1 MPRAS
6 DVCLLST
13 GNMLPEAI
21 EAAHKLKD
29 KGISA
34 KVVSFHTVKPLDE
47 ACLKD
52 AFDRFK
58 LVATIEE
65 HSLIG
70 GFGAAVSEWLVDTA
84 DAAQEIPAL
93 RHARRLLQEIGR
105 TGICPRDAGPDRAPD
120 RRKNPSRPASETTAI
135 MKTEAALLVQTG
147 KPLVLAEIEIPAL
160 KPGQVLVEIA
170 YSGACG
176 TQVMEWRGDKG
187 EDKWV
192 PHCLGHEGTGT
203 VLETGSAVTK
213 VKAGDKVVLSWIKG
227 NGIEAGGAVYDW
239 DGKKVNAGGVT
250 TFQRHAVV
258 SENRLTLLPP
268 DLPMDVAVL
277 LGCAA
282 PTGMGA
288 VYNVLKVQPGDAVAV
303 FGTGGIGLNAL
314 MAAALGRRHAG
325 DRDRS
330 QPDAPGACQ
339 DLRRDPCDR
348 PIGQRRA
355 SPRSGRSCRR
365 ASIWRWNPRACRR

>member
-1 MPRAS
+1 
-6 DVCLLST
+6 
-13 GNMLPEAI
+13 
-21 EAAHKLKD
+21 
-29 KGISA
+29 
-34 KVVSFHTVKPLDE
+34 
-47 ACLKD
+47 
-52 AFDRFK
+52 
-58 LVATIEE
+58 
-65 HSLIG
+65 
-70 GFGAAVSEWLVDTA
+70 
-84 DAAQEIPAL
+84 
-93 RHARRLLQEIGR
+93 
-105 TGICPRDAGPDRAPD
+105 
-120 RRKNPSRPASETTAI
+120 

-147 KPLVLAEIEIPAL
+147 KPLVLAEIEIPSL
-160 KPGQVLVEIA
+160 KLGQVLVEVA

-203 VLETGSAVTK
+203 VLEIGGAVTK

-258 SENRLTLLPP
+258 SENRLTLLPAG
-268 DLPMDVAVL
+268 LPMDVAVL

-314 MAAALGRRHAG
+314 MAASLAGAMPVIGIDPNPTRRALARIYGATHVLDAEGDVIAEIKKIVPQGVDLAVESSGIPVVMEQAINATRQQGGRAVVIG
-325 DRDRS
+325 NAKQGMTLSLNPGVFNQGKSLLGTWGGDSVPDRDYGRYGRLLAS
-330 QPDAPGACQ
+330 GRFPVRDLLSKSYRLAEADQALQ
-339 DLRRDPCDR
+339 DLAAGKVGR
-348 PIGQRRA
+348 PLIDMSLR
-355 SPRSGRSCRR
+355 
-365 ASIWRWNPRACRR
+365 

>member
-1 MPRAS
+1 
-6 DVCLLST
+6 
-13 GNMLPEAI
+13 
-21 EAAHKLKD
+21 
-29 KGISA
+29 
-34 KVVSFHTVKPLDE
+34 
-47 ACLKD
+47 
-52 AFDRFK
+52 
-58 LVATIEE
+58 
-65 HSLIG
+65 
-70 GFGAAVSEWLVDTA
+70 
-84 DAAQEIPAL
+84 
-93 RHARRLLQEIGR
+93 
-105 TGICPRDAGPDRAPD
+105 
-120 RRKNPSRPASETTAI
+120 
-135 MKTEAALLVQTG
+135 MKTQAALLVQTG
-147 KPLVLAEIEIPAL
+147 QPLVLAEIETPAL

-176 TQVMEWRGDKG
+176 TQVMEWRGDNG

-203 VLETGSAVTK
+203 VIEAGSAVTK

-227 NGIEAGGAVYDW
+227 TGIEVGGAVYDW

-314 MAAALGRRHAG
+314 MAAALAGAMPVIGIDPNPTRRALAQIYGATHVIDASGDVLAEIKKIVPQGVDLAVESSGIPAVMEQAINATRQQGGRAVVIGNAKHGAVLSLNPG
-325 DRDRS
+325 VFNQGKSLLGTWGGDSVPDRDYGRYGRLLNS
-330 QPDAPGACQ
+330 GRFPVRDLLSKPYSLAQADQALQ
-339 DLRRDPCDR
+339 DLAAGKVGR
-348 PIGQRRA
+348 PLIDMSLR
-355 SPRSGRSCRR
+355 
-365 ASIWRWNPRACRR
+365 

>member
-1 MPRAS
+1 
-6 DVCLLST
+6 
-13 GNMLPEAI
+13 
-21 EAAHKLKD
+21 
-29 KGISA
+29 
-34 KVVSFHTVKPLDE
+34 
-47 ACLKD
+47 
-52 AFDRFK
+52 
-58 LVATIEE
+58 
-65 HSLIG
+65 
-70 GFGAAVSEWLVDTA
+70 
-84 DAAQEIPAL
+84 
-93 RHARRLLQEIGR
+93 
-105 TGICPRDAGPDRAPD
+105 
-120 RRKNPSRPASETTAI
+120 
-135 MKTEAALLVQTG
+135 MKTQAALLVQTG
-147 KPLVLAEIEIPAL
+147 QPLVLAEIETPAL
-160 KPGQVLVEIA
+160 KSGQVLVEIA

-203 VLETGSAVTK
+203 VIEAGSAVTK
-213 VKAGDKVVLSWIKG
+213 VKVGDKVVLSWIKG
-227 NGIEAGGAVYDW
+227 TGIEAGGAVYDW

-314 MAAALGRRHAG
+314 MAAALAGAMPVIGIDPNPTRRALAQIYGATHIIDASGDVLAEIKKIVPQGVDLAVESSGIPAVMEQAINSTRQQGGRAVVIGNAKHGAALTLNPG
-325 DRDRS
+325 VFNQGKSLLGTWGGDSVPDRDYGRYGRLLS
-330 QPDAPGACQ
+330 SGRFPVRDLLSKPYSLAQADQALQ
-339 DLRRDPCDR
+339 DLAAGKVGR
-348 PIGQRRA
+348 PLIDMSLR
-355 SPRSGRSCRR
+355 
-365 ASIWRWNPRACRR
+365 

>member
-1 MPRAS
+1 
-6 DVCLLST
+6 
-13 GNMLPEAI
+13 
-21 EAAHKLKD
+21 
-29 KGISA
+29 
-34 KVVSFHTVKPLDE
+34 
-47 ACLKD
+47 
-52 AFDRFK
+52 
-58 LVATIEE
+58 
-65 HSLIG
+65 
-70 GFGAAVSEWLVDTA
+70 
-84 DAAQEIPAL
+84 
-93 RHARRLLQEIGR
+93 
-105 TGICPRDAGPDRAPD
+105 
-120 RRKNPSRPASETTAI
+120 
-135 MKTEAALLVQTG
+135 MKTQAALLVQTG
-147 KPLVLAEIEIPAL
+147 QPLVLAEIETPAL

-203 VLETGSAVTK
+203 VIEAGSAVTK
-213 VKAGDKVVLSWIKG
+213 VKVGDKVVLSWIKG
-227 NGIEAGGAVYDW
+227 TGIEAGGAVYDW

-314 MAAALGRRHAG
+314 MAAALAGAMPVIGIDPNPTRRALAQIYGATHVIDASGDVLAEIKKIVPQGVDLAVESSGIPAVMEQAINATRQQGGRAVVIGNAKHGAVLSLNPG
-325 DRDRS
+325 VFNQGKSLLGTWGGDSVPDRDYGRYGRLLNS
-330 QPDAPGACQ
+330 GRFPVRDLLSKPYSLAQADQALQ
-339 DLRRDPCDR
+339 DLAAGKVGR
-348 PIGQRRA
+348 PLIDMSLR
-355 SPRSGRSCRR
+355 
-365 ASIWRWNPRACRR
+365 

>member
-1 MPRAS
+1 
-6 DVCLLST
+6 
-13 GNMLPEAI
+13 
-21 EAAHKLKD
+21 
-29 KGISA
+29 
-34 KVVSFHTVKPLDE
+34 
-47 ACLKD
+47 
-52 AFDRFK
+52 
-58 LVATIEE
+58 
-65 HSLIG
+65 
-70 GFGAAVSEWLVDTA
+70 
-84 DAAQEIPAL
+84 
-93 RHARRLLQEIGR
+93 
-105 TGICPRDAGPDRAPD
+105 
-120 RRKNPSRPASETTAI
+120 
-135 MKTEAALLVQTG
+135 MKTQAALLVQTG
-147 KPLVLAEIEIPAL
+147 QPLVLAEIETPAL

-203 VLETGSAVTK
+203 VIEAGHAVTK
-213 VKAGDKVVLSWIKG
+213 VKVGDKVVLSWIKG
-227 NGIEAGGAVYDW
+227 SGIEAGGAVYDW

-314 MAAALGRRHAG
+314 MAASLAGAMPVIGIDPNPTRRALAQLYGATHVIDASGDVLAEIKKIVPQGVDLAVESSGIPAVMEQAINATRQQGGRAVVIGNAKHGAALTLNPG
-325 DRDRS
+325 VFNQGKSLLGTWGGDSVPDRDYGRYGRLLS
-330 QPDAPGACQ
+330 SGRFPVRDLLSKPYSLAQADQALQ
-339 DLRRDPCDR
+339 DLAAGKVGR
-348 PIGQRRA
+348 PLIDMSLA
-355 SPRSGRSCRR
+355 
-365 ASIWRWNPRACRR
+365 

>member
-1 MPRAS
+1 
-6 DVCLLST
+6 
-13 GNMLPEAI
+13 
-21 EAAHKLKD
+21 
-29 KGISA
+29 
-34 KVVSFHTVKPLDE
+34 
-47 ACLKD
+47 
-52 AFDRFK
+52 
-58 LVATIEE
+58 
-65 HSLIG
+65 
-70 GFGAAVSEWLVDTA
+70 
-84 DAAQEIPAL
+84 
-93 RHARRLLQEIGR
+93 
-105 TGICPRDAGPDRAPD
+105 
-120 RRKNPSRPASETTAI
+120 
-135 MKTEAALLVQTG
+135 MKTQAALLVQTG
-147 KPLVLAEIEIPAL
+147 QPLVLADIETPAL

-203 VLETGSAVTK
+203 VLEAGSAVTK
-213 VKAGDKVVLSWIKG
+213 VKPGDKVVLSWIRG
-227 NGIEAGGAVYDW
+227 SGIEAGGAVYDW
-239 DGKKVNAGGVT
+239 DGRKVNAGGVT

-314 MAAALGRRHAG
+314 MAAALAGAMPVIGIDPNPTRRALAKIYGATHVIDASGDVLAEIRTIAPQGVDLAVESSGVPAVMEQAINATRQQGGRAVVIGNAKHGAVLPLNPG
-325 DRDRS
+325 VFNQGKSLLGTWGGDSVPDRDYGRYGRLLAS
-330 QPDAPGACQ
+330 GRFPVRDLLSKPYSLAEADQALQ
-339 DLRRDPCDR
+339 DLAAGKIGR
-348 PIGQRRA
+348 PLIDMSLR
-355 SPRSGRSCRR
+355 
-365 ASIWRWNPRACRR
+365 